1 MEEGVVPHTAHTR
14 KDAGTGEG
22 LTIIGLAELGEKW
35 ISLTG
40 DSGSYSLSVMSG
52 QGLDILSG
60 RLVPLNSSSSLVC
73 KECWTLFGR

>member
-1 MEEGVVPHTAHTR
+1 MPQTAQT
-14 KDAGTGEG
+14 KNDAGTGEG
-22 LTIIGLAELGEKW
+22 FTISGFAGLGEKW

-40 DSGSYSLSVMSG
+40 DSGSYSLSVMSR

-73 KECWTLFGR
+73 EECWTLFGR